1 MQITVVS
8 IITIVTVVVTFIFG
22 IIVKKF
28 ELVESKYIPIQN
40 VIIGIL
46 AGLICYALHLDG
58 MDLATSIVTCIISA
72 LGAGGTYDLTRTGGK
87 E

>member
-1 MQITVVS
+1 MDIAS
-8 IITIVTVVVTFIFG
+8 IIKIVAVVVTFIFG
-22 IIVKKF
+22 FISKKF

-40 VIIGIL
+40 VIIGLI
-46 AGLICYALHLDG
+46 AGLICYGLRLDN

-72 LGAGGTYDLTRTGGK
+72 LGAGGFYDLTRTGGK